1 MHFIARPKRSCNYT
15 QPTSLLSKI
24 DLCVVCMYIL
34 FLQGKKGG
42 KSRLVTQIWAACA
55 IRVQA
60 GSECPSGAAGVTLMR
75 LHSTQD
81 QWAGLDAP
89 NRRAACLAH
98 GAWSRGGPAART
110 RHAKRLRT
118 ARSLSVF
125 CCCCCFFFS
134 LLRTGLAFVSRSGRA
149 SLGSR

>member
-1 MHFIARPKRSCNYT
+1 
-15 QPTSLLSKI
+15 
-24 DLCVVCMYIL
+24 MYIL

-89 NRRAACLAH
+89 NRRAAWLAH

-125 CCCCCFFFS
+125 CCCFFFFFS
-134 LLRTGLAFVSRSGRA
+134 VTH
-149 SLGSR
+149 GSRFRVTLRARVVGQQMRRGAGRRSAGPF

>member
-1 MHFIARPKRSCNYT
+1 
-15 QPTSLLSKI
+15 
-24 DLCVVCMYIL
+24 MYIL
-34 FLQGKKGG
+34 FLQGEIGG

-89 NRRAACLAH
+89 NRRAAWLAH
-98 GAWSRGGPAART
+98 GAWSRGGPTART
-110 RHAKRLRT
+110 RHAKRLQT

-125 CCCCCFFFS
+125 CCCVFFFLLCYARVS
-134 LLRTGLAFVSRSGRA
+134 LSCHAPGARRWAADETRRGAQERGAILALRG
-149 SLGSR
+149 